1 MSEFDQYTFLV
12 FLGLIVFLIFICCQA
27 GGKRGRRRKRRRS
40 YRGTDAWVSPDLF
53 QNAKSKIK
61 PYCSHKEFMDF
72 FNFICSYRGGYI
84 KRRNGAIV
92 RQEYLNKERGDL
104 KYIFFNIV
112 APNPN
117 LSVEDKEQF
126 REYISRLGV
135 LGVDN
140 RQEYEV
146 RDSQLKNKEV
156 DEDDYRCKEIGNIGE
171 QLVRDTLGELKKYN
185 YKVIN
190 GPILR
195 YGNVAKE
202 YDHIVIG
209 STGVFCIETKAFG
222 MSYGNPSKAI
232 LYIDSKD
239 TWILSRKK
247 KNYKSEKELVSPT
260 NQILEEKKQ
269 LENIIGKRSRI
280 PVHPVLVL
288 SNSELLIRN
297 NAKLPY
303 AVVRIDELCDF
314 IINYNDYCQ
323 DVDMFY
329 ILKSIDKSRVN

>member
-1 MSEFDQYTFLV
+1 MPEFDEYTFLV
-12 FLGLIVFLIFICCQA
+12 ILGVIVLFIFICYQS
-27 GGKRGRRRKRRRS
+27 GGKRGRGRRRS
-40 YRGTDAWVSPDLF
+40 RNYRGADVWVSPELF

-135 LGVDN
+135 LGVDS

-171 QLVRDTLGELKKYN
+171 QLVRDTLYKLKNYN

-202 YDHIVIG
+202 YDHIVVG
-209 STGVFCIETKAFG
+209 NTGVFCIETKAFG
-222 MSYGNPSKAI
+222 MSYGNPSKAT
-232 LYIDSKD
+232 LSIDAKD
-239 TWILSRKK
+239 KWILSKKK

-269 LENIIGKRSRI
+269 LEKIIGERSRI
-280 PVHPVLVL
+280 PVHPILVL
-288 SNSELLIRN
+288 SNSELSIRN

-303 AVVRIDELCDF
+303 TVVRIDELCDF
-314 IINYNDYCQ
+314 IIKYNDYCQ

>member
-1 MSEFDQYTFLV
+1 MPEFDEYTSLV
-12 FLGLIVFLIFICCQA
+12 ILGVIVLFIFIGYQS
-27 GGKRGRRRKRRRS
+27 GGKRGRGRRRGRN
-40 YRGTDAWVSPDLF
+40 YRGADAWVSPELF

-61 PYCSHKEFMDF
+61 PYCSHKEFMKF

-126 REYISRLGV
+126 REYILRLGV

-171 QLVRDTLGELKKYN
+171 QLVRDTLYKLKNYN

-202 YDHIVIG
+202 YDHIVVG
-209 STGVFCIETKAFG
+209 NTGVFCIETKAFG
-222 MSYGNPSKAI
+222 MSYGNPSKAT
-232 LYIDSKD
+232 LFIDAKD
-239 TWILSRKK
+239 TWILRKKK

-260 NQILEEKKQ
+260 NQILEEKNQ
-269 LENIIGKRSRI
+269 LEKIIGKRSRI

-288 SNSELLIRN
+288 SNYELSIRN

-314 IINYNDYCQ
+314 IIKYNDYCQ